1 MCGAAYPRLLAW
13 FEWFKRT
20 QAGPVP
26 GSFRWRGRE
35 AAVEWDTELN
45 KKTFA
50 SGVRRIFPAAWVE
63 LLLPVIAPV
72 SNNMGPG
79 IRLPTVMFCW
89 CRMMAG

>member
-1 MCGAAYPRLLAW
+1 MCESLLPVCAAYPRLLAW

-35 AAVEWDTELN
+35 PVVDWDTELN

-50 SGVRRIFPAAWVE
+50 SDEYLSVHF
-63 LLLPVIAPV
+63 
-72 SNNMGPG
+72 
-79 IRLPTVMFCW
+79 
-89 CRMMAG
+89 